1 MIKKNVITWLCL
13 LIAMAGFSATN
24 STPAVS
30 LSTPAVSLSTPAV
43 SMVSYE
49 QGSFDDE
56 GTLALKNN
64 TNETIQNIS
73 FTITYLDMKG
83 TPLDNED
90 FFLNVDIEPGMTKK
104 VNIPAYEHARNYH
117 YYQTPDK
124 GSGHPAFK
132 IRYKLKDYNIAN
144 ANKDTLQVADEDTV
158 ETEESGLP
166 SIILPSLNMLTT
178 PIGITTIL
186 VIIAITIG
194 IYVLVGVLA
203 KRRNRS
209 VLLWILLGL
218 TTTPLLAIIILL
230 CIGPAE
236 PRQP

>member
-1 MIKKNVITWLCL
+1 
-13 LIAMAGFSATN
+13 
-24 STPAVS
+24 
-30 LSTPAVSLSTPAV
+30 
-43 SMVSYE
+43 MVSYE
-49 QGSFDDE
+49 QGSFDSE

-73 FTITYLDMKG
+73 FTITYLDMKE
-83 TPLDNED
+83 TPVDYED
-90 FFLNVDIEPGMTKK
+90 FFLNVDIKPGMTKK
-104 VNIPAYEHARNYH
+104 VNIPAYEHDRYYH
-117 YYQTPDK
+117 YYKTPDN
-124 GSGHPAFK
+124 GSGNPAFK

-144 ANKDTLQVADEDTV
+144 TDEDAQQTADDTV
-158 ETEESGLP
+158 SA
-166 SIILPSLNMLTT
+166 IIGV
-178 PIGITTIL
+178 IIIL

-218 TTTPLLAIIILL
+218 ITTPLLAIIILL

-236 PRQP
+236 PPQP

>member
-1 MIKKNVITWLCL
+1 
-13 LIAMAGFSATN
+13 
-24 STPAVS
+24 
-30 LSTPAVSLSTPAV
+30 
-43 SMVSYE
+43 
-49 QGSFDDE
+49 
-56 GTLALKNN
+56 
-64 TNETIQNIS
+64 
-73 FTITYLDMKG
+73 
-83 TPLDNED
+83 
-90 FFLNVDIEPGMTKK
+90 MTKK
-104 VNIPAYEHARNYH
+104 VNIPAYEHDRYYH
-117 YYQTPDK
+117 YYKTPDN
-124 GSGHPAFK
+124 GSGNPAFK

-178 PIGITTIL
+178 PIGITIIL
-186 VIIAITIG
+186 TIIAITIG

>member
-1 MIKKNVITWLCL
+1 MIKKNVLTWLCL
-13 LIAMAGFSATN
+13 LIAMAGFSTTN
-24 STPAVS
+24 NTPE
-30 LSTPAVSLSTPAV
+30 VSLSTPAV

-49 QGSFDDE
+49 QGSFDSE

-90 FFLNVDIEPGMTKK
+90 FFLNVDIEPRMTKK
-104 VNIPAYEHARNYH
+104 VNITAYEHARNYH

-132 IRYKLKDYNIAN
+132 IRYKLKDYNFAN
-144 ANKDTLQVADEDTV
+144 ADENALQAADEDAV
-158 ETEESGLP
+158 ETEESRLP
-166 SIILPSLNMLTT
+166 SIILPSLDMLTT
-178 PIGITTIL
+178 PIGITSIL

-236 PRQP
+236 PPQP

>member
-1 MIKKNVITWLCL
+1 
-13 LIAMAGFSATN
+13 MAGFSTTN
-24 STPAVS
+24 NTPV
-30 LSTPAVSLSTPAV
+30 VSLSTPAV

-49 QGSFDDE
+49 QGSFDNE

-73 FTITYLDMKG
+73 FTITYLDMKE
-83 TPLDNED
+83 TPVDYED
-90 FFLNVDIEPGMTKK
+90 FFLNVDIKPGMTKK
-104 VNIPAYEHARNYH
+104 VNIPAYEHDRYYH
-117 YYQTPDK
+117 YYQTPDN
-124 GSGHPAFK
+124 GSGNPAFK
-132 IRYKLKDYNIAN
+132 IRYKLKDYNISN
-144 ANKDTLQVADEDTV
+144 TDEDAQQTADDTV
-158 ETEESGLP
+158 SA
-166 SIILPSLNMLTT
+166 IIGV
-178 PIGITTIL
+178 IIIL

-218 TTTPLLAIIILL
+218 ITTPLLAIIILL

-236 PRQP
+236 PPQP

>member
-1 MIKKNVITWLCL
+1 MIKKNVLTWLCL
-13 LIAMAGFSATN
+13 LIAMAGFSTTN
-24 STPAVS
+24 N
-30 LSTPAVSLSTPAV
+30 TPAVSLSTPAV

-49 QGSFDDE
+49 QGSFDSE

-73 FTITYLDMKG
+73 FTITYLDMKE
-83 TPLDNED
+83 TPVDYED
-90 FFLNVDIEPGMTKK
+90 FFLNVDIKPGMTKK

-144 ANKDTLQVADEDTV
+144 TDEDAQQTADDTV
-158 ETEESGLP
+158 SA
-166 SIILPSLNMLTT
+166 IIGV
-178 PIGITTIL
+178 IIIL

-218 TTTPLLAIIILL
+218 ITTPLLAIIILL

-236 PRQP
+236 PPQP

>member
-13 LIAMAGFSATN
+13 LIAMAGFSTTN
-24 STPAVS
+24 STSAVS
-30 LSTPAVSLSTPAV
+30 MSTPAV

-49 QGSFDDE
+49 QGAFDNE

-73 FTITYLDMKG
+73 FTITYLDMKE
-83 TPLDNED
+83 TPVDYED
-90 FFLNVDIEPGMTKK
+90 FFLNVDIKPGMTKK
-104 VNIPAYEHARNYH
+104 VNIPAYEHTRYYH
-117 YYQTPDK
+117 YYKTPDI
-124 GSGHPAFK
+124 GSGNPAFK

-144 ANKDTLQVADEDTV
+144 TDEDAQQTADDTV
-158 ETEESGLP
+158 SA
-166 SIILPSLNMLTT
+166 IIGV
-178 PIGITTIL
+178 IIIL

-218 TTTPLLAIIILL
+218 ITTPLLAIIILL

>member
-1 MIKKNVITWLCL
+1 MIRKNVITWLCL

-30 LSTPAVSLSTPAV
+30 LSTPAVS
-43 SMVSYE
+43 MVSYE
-49 QGSFDDE
+49 QGSFDSE

-73 FTITYLDMKG
+73 FTITYLDMKE
-83 TPLDNED
+83 TPLDYED

-132 IRYKLKDYNIAN
+132 IRYKLKDYNFAN
-144 ANKDTLQVADEDTV
+144 
-158 ETEESGLP
+158 TEESGLP

-218 TTTPLLAIIILL
+218 ITTPLLAIIILL

-236 PRQP
+236 PPQP

>member
-1 MIKKNVITWLCL
+1 MIKKNVLTWLCL
-13 LIAMAGFSATN
+13 LIAMAGFSTTN
-24 STPAVS
+24 N
-30 LSTPAVSLSTPAV
+30 TPAV

-49 QGSFDDE
+49 QGSFDSE

-73 FTITYLDMKG
+73 FTITYLDMKE
-83 TPLDNED
+83 TPVDYED
-90 FFLNVDIEPGMTKK
+90 FFLNVDIKPGMTKK
-104 VNIPAYEHARNYH
+104 VNIPAYEHDRYYH
-117 YYQTPDK
+117 YSKTPDN
-124 GSGHPAFK
+124 GSGNPAFK
-132 IRYKLKDYNIAN
+132 IRYKLKDYNISN
-144 ANKDTLQVADEDTV
+144 TDEDAQQTADDTV
-158 ETEESGLP
+158 SA
-166 SIILPSLNMLTT
+166 IIGV
-178 PIGITTIL
+178 IIIL

-236 PRQP
+236 PPQP

>member
-1 MIKKNVITWLCL
+1 MIKKNVLTWLCL
-13 LIAMAGFSATN
+13 LIAMAGFSTTN
-24 STPAVS
+24 NTPE
-30 LSTPAVSLSTPAV
+30 VSLSTPAV

-49 QGSFDDE
+49 QGSSDYE

-83 TPLDNED
+83 TPLDYED
-90 FFLNVDIEPGMTKK
+90 FFLNVDIKPGMTKK
-104 VNIPAYEHARNYH
+104 VNITAYEHARNYH
-117 YYQTPDK
+117 YYQTPDN
-124 GSGHPAFK
+124 GLGNPAFK
-132 IRYKLKDYNIAN
+132 IKYKFKDYNMAN
-144 ANKDTLQVADEDTV
+144 ADEDAQQTADDTV
-158 ETEESGLP
+158 TTIIGVM
-166 SIILPSLNMLTT
+166 IILA
-178 PIGITTIL
+178 
-186 VIIAITIG
+186 IISITIG

-218 TTTPLLAIIILL
+218 IPTPLLAIIILL

-236 PRQP
+236 PPQP

>member
-24 STPAVS
+24 N
-30 LSTPAVSLSTPAV
+30 TPAV

-49 QGSFDDE
+49 QGSFDSE

-73 FTITYLDMKG
+73 FTITYLDMKE
-83 TPLDNED
+83 TPLDDED

-117 YYQTPDK
+117 YY
-124 GSGHPAFK
+124 
-132 IRYKLKDYNIAN
+132 N
-144 ANKDTLQVADEDTV
+144 TLQVADEDTV

-178 PIGITTIL
+178 PIGITIIL
-186 VIIAITIG
+186 TIIAITIG